1 METTGMTNATG
12 WRAKTETEAHPSHKT
27 EDQKQVPLESLSKLT
42 GFPVE
47 FIKKELL
54 LDEENISM
62 SDLRQSIVRYLE
74 STSEDLQKPQ
84 S

>member
-12 WRAKTETEAHPSHKT
+12 WQAEAQTSHT
-27 EDQKQVPLESLSKLT
+27 HEDQKQVPLESLSELT

-54 LDEENISM
+54 LDEENVSM
-62 SDLRQSIVRYLE
+62 NDLRQSIVRYLE
-74 STSEDLQKPQ
+74 STSEDLQKNH

>member
-12 WRAKTETEAHPSHKT
+12 WQNEEQTKSESSHQAG
-27 EDQKQVPLESLSKLT
+27 EDQEQVPLESLSELT

-54 LDEENISM
+54 LDGENVSM

-74 STSEDLQKPQ
+74 TTSEEFQQ